1 MTIRPIEHRED
12 TTTVNDARVQPAG
25 ALGRVLKLSPGP
37 RRLPR
42 TLAAL
47 EARPQT
53 TRYEDA
59 PPPCDRTRQTPRPY
73 PTLLLTHGLGSQVAK
88 PLVPAAIGRTQCLSL
103 SDPSPR
109 PSRCRQPS
117 SANPRSCPSCLR
129 VRCCG
134 LLRPGRPSP

>member
-47 EARPQT
+47 EERPQT

-73 PTLLLTHGLGSQVAK
+73 PTLVPKHALGRG
-88 PLVPAAIGRTQCLSL
+88 PG
-103 SDPSPR
+103 SPR
-109 PSRCRQPS
+109 SRLSPSTPLPDATGRSPRWCAGNAGPS
-117 SANPRSCPSCLR
+117 ARS
-129 VRCCG
+129 
-134 LLRPGRPSP
+134 